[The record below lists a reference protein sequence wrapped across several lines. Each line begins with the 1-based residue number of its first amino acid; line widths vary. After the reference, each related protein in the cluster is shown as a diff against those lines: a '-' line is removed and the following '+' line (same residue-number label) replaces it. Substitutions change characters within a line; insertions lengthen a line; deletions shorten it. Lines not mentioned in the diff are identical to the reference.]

1 MAADVIRSHRRDAY
15 ELRNLSLGRKLLA
28 TALLCGGLTIFLM
41 SWLGGITLVSWTA
54 SSPLISRWG
63 DALGEVAQMYPRL
76 FVALFAT
83 NIGSLGLLFLV
94 SRSLFRRSALRV
106 RVRIAVGILAVLVLA
121 VHTALWALLPM
132 NGAARSLAGPVG
144 VVTDLV
150 LLFYVAVPLWQM
162 WIYQRWS
169 PPGGKKQRVVIV
181 GGGFA
186 GLYTAMDLDRTLG
199 HHPDLEILLI
209 DRNNYFLFPPL
220 LPSAATGTVESRQV
234 TFPFR
239 RILETTNII
248 FHMATVEKIDPQK
261 RLVYTTATADSKVAR
276 EVGYD
281 YLVLCPG
288 STTQTFGT
296 PGVTEN
302 AMFMRELADAM
313 AVRDRVIGFFEQ
325 AATLSSREAKEEL
338 LRFVIVG
345 AGPTG
350 IEVATELHDLIYHV
364 LLNRYPEVDASLVD
378 IVVVQSGDQILPG
391 WDSGV
396 VGLAQRQL
404 ATLRI
409 RLILNARVAAVGPDT
424 VVLKAGGESQ
434 TLRSRTCIWCAGVQ
448 PSPLLKHVGLTLDR
462 SGRAAIN
469 DDLRAVGQERVFVLG
484 DSAYLLDKKTS
495 RPLPPL
501 GQVAFQQGPHAARN
515 LVRLLQ
521 GRPTQPF
528 RYFDFGALVSVG
540 EHYAA
545 VRLVGINLSGF
556 LGWLV
561 WRALY
566 LMKLVGIS
574 NKIRVLLDWTLDLLI
589 ERSITQIGYG
599 TRAAVDQEAPAVPS
613 PPAAH

>member
-1 MAADVIRSHRRDAY
+1 MSADVLHSHRRDAY
-15 ELRNLSLGRKLLA
+15 ELRNLSLGRKLIS
-28 TALLCGGLTIFLM
+28 TALLCGGLAIFLM
-41 SWLGGITLVSWTA
+41 SWLGGVTLVSWTA
-54 SSPLISRWG
+54 TAPLISRWG

-76 FVALFAT
+76 FAALFAT
-83 NIGSLGLLFLV
+83 NVGSLALLFLV

-106 RVRIAVGILAVLVLA
+106 RVRVAVSILAVLVLL
-121 VHTALWALLPM
+121 VHTSLWALLPM
-132 NGAARSLAGPVG
+132 NGLARSLAGPVG

-150 LLFYVAVPLWQM
+150 LLFYVAVPLWQI
-162 WIYQRWS
+162 WIYQRWN
-169 PPGGKKQRVVIV
+169 PPGGKKHRVAIV

-186 GLYTAMDLDRTLG
+186 GLYTAMDLDSALG
-199 HHPDLEILLI
+199 HHKDLEILLI

-239 RILETTNII
+239 RILETTNIV
-248 FHMATVEKIDPQK
+248 FHMANVEKIDPAQQ
-261 RLVYTTATADSKVAR
+261 LVYTTATADNRITQQVN
-276 EVGYD
+276 YD

-296 PGVTEN
+296 PGVTEH

-325 AATLSSREAKEEL
+325 AATMSSREAKEEL

-364 LLNRYPEVDASLVD
+364 LLNRYPEVDAGLID
-378 IVVVQSGDQILPG
+378 IVLVQSGDQILPG

-396 VGLAQRQL
+396 VALAQSQL
-404 ATLRI
+404 AKLRI
-409 RLILNARVAAVGPDT
+409 RLALNARVASVGEDT
-424 VVLKAGGESQ
+424 VVIKSGGESQ
-434 TLRSRTCIWCAGVQ
+434 QLKTRTCIWCAGVQ
-448 PSPLLKHVGLTLDR
+448 PSPLLKSTGLVLDR
-462 SGRAAIN
+462 SGRATIG
-469 DDLRAVGQERVFVLG
+469 DDLRAAGQERVFVLG
-484 DSAYLLDKKTS
+484 DSAYLVDERTK

-521 GRPTQPF
+521 GKPTLPF

-545 VRLVGINLSGF
+545 VRLLGVNLSGF
-556 LGWLV
+556 IGWLV

-566 LMKLVGIS
+566 LMKLVGTS

-599 TRAAVDQEAPAVPS
+599 TRAAVEKESAVAQPAGR
-613 PPAAH
+613 